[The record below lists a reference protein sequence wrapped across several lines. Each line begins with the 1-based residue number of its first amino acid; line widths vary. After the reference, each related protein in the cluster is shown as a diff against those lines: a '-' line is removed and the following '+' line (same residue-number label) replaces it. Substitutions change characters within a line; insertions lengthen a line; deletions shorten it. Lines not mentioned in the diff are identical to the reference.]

1 MEKLANFD
9 HSLVQQAARKLASGS
24 KNPRET
30 LEQIF
35 LFVRDDILFAFPPEG
50 DFVKA
55 SQTIERG
62 YGQCNTKSILF
73 LALCKA
79 SGIPARI
86 HYSQITKEIQH
97 GFFTGIIYWLMP
109 DKITHSWLEVKIDD
123 QWRSI
128 DTYINDLRLHNAAV
142 NEIKKR
148 GWKTGFSVS
157 RAKGEPSADLILDE
171 AHYSQMA
178 AVIGDDGVWDEPA
191 EFLNGPKYLNKVGPI
206 RQWLYELFLPLVNA
220 RVRRLRDHESMV
232 S

>member
-1 MEKLANFD
+1 MQHKEYSIPRLVQGERYSCANSLLANHQRD
-9 HSLVQQAARKLASGS
+9 SARLFHWNNLLA
-24 KNPRET
+24 
-30 LEQIF
+30 
-35 LFVRDDILFAFPPEG
+35 D
-50 DFVKA
+50 
-55 SQTIERG
+55 
-62 YGQCNTKSILF
+62 
-73 LALCKA
+73 
-79 SGIPARI
+79 
-86 HYSQITKEIQH
+86 
-97 GFFTGIIYWLMP
+97 P